1 MQNLPMPVASPVELS
16 VVVPLLNEAGN
27 LPTLADRLLA
37 ACAATGLRF
46 EILFVD
52 DGSSDGSWDVIGAL
66 SLRYPAIGGVRLV
79 RNFGHQK
86 ALLAGLSQARGD
98 AIVSLDAD
106 LQHPPELIPDLVAH
120 WRAGAAVVA
129 TRRLAAAETGWLK
142 RKMSDAYYKFF
153 GTLSGIPLS
162 AGSSDFR
169 LMSRNVRDALLACD
183 DADLFIRGLVQ
194 WLGYPT
200 AVVDYRPAPRFSG
213 STKYTM
219 RRMLRFARSGVIAFS
234 TKPLQAGIWLGA
246 VTALLAVCEL
256 CYILVRFLQGE
267 TVPGW
272 ASTVGIVALFAAI
285 QLFVLG
291 MVGLYVAQIHQALQS
306 RPKFLVSQTL
316 TPRIDDQC

>member
-1 MQNLPMPVASPVELS
+1 MKDLQINVAAPVELS

-27 LPTLADRLLA
+27 LPTLAARLLA

-46 EILFVD
+46 EVLFVD

-66 SLRYPAIGGVRLV
+66 SLQHPAIGGIRLV

-86 ALLAGLSQARGD
+86 ALIAGLTHARGA

-106 LQHPPELIPDLVAH
+106 LQHPPELIPELVAQ
-120 WRAGAAVVA
+120 WQQGAAVVA
-129 TRRLAAAETGWLK
+129 TRRLAADETGWFK
-142 RKMSDAYYKFF
+142 RTTSDAYYHFF
-153 GTLSGIPLS
+153 GSISGIPLS

-169 LMSRNVRDALLACD
+169 LVARNVRDALLSCD

-213 STKYTM
+213 STKYTI

-246 VTALLAVCEL
+246 VTALLAIVEL
-256 CYILVRFLQGE
+256 GYILVRFLQGE

-291 MVGLYVAQIHQALQS
+291 LVGVYVAQIHQALQS

-316 TPRIDDQC
+316 KPRLD